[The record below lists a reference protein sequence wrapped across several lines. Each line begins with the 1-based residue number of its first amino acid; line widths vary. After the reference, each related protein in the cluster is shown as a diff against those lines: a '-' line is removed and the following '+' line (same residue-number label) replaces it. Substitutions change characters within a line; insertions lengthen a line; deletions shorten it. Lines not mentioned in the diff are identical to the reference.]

1 MMLAQGVLEIVDR
14 LDASGVRVWLD
25 GGWGVDA
32 SIGHQTPDHEDLD
45 PVIPL
50 PAADA
55 ARRALTALG
64 FRLTEDEATLCFVA
78 RDARDRQVDVHTVV
92 FDKEGGGPPTPGRRR
107 VLALPVLCHLNHEPD
122 ETDRRDM
129 KLLAESRHLPP

>member
-50 PAADA
+50 PAANA
-55 ARRALTALG
+55 ARHALTELG

-92 FDKEGGGPPTPGRRR
+92 FDKEGGVLPRQEDGAFWRYPSSATSTTSPTRQTG
-107 VLALPVLCHLNHEPD
+107 A
-122 ETDRRDM
+122 T
-129 KLLAESRHLPP
+129 